1 MAAQDLTDLV
11 TIKSYLKVSGAGF
24 DPLLTALVSQVSSAI
39 ESNTKRQLK
48 ERTSVTEYMDGP
60 GTGTLIPKQSPINS
74 IASIHVDSLRLW
86 ASTALVL
93 TTDYAIDQSG
103 VLIRGLGGKIFSK
116 GVQNVK
122 LVYDYGY
129 AAVPDDLILACLLWC
144 QDIKDKTPGLDGDNR
159 FGKASE
165 QINEGGTLSFITGM
179 IPPEVRSLIRPYIRK
194 NI

>member
-1 MAAQDLTDLV
+1 MPAQDLTDL
-11 TIKSYLKVSGAGF
+11 TTLKNHLKITGGDF
-24 DPLLTALVSQVSSAI
+24 DALLTGLVSQVSSAI
-39 ESNTKRQLK
+39 ESTTKRQIK

-60 GTGTLIPKQSPINS
+60 GKGTLSPRQSPINS

-116 GVQNVK
+116 GVQNIK

-129 AAVPDDLILACLLWC
+129 ATVPDDLVLACLLWC
-144 QDIKDKTPGLDGDNR
+144 QDIKEKTPGLDGDNR

-165 QINEGGTLSFITGM
+165 QVGEGGTLSFVTGM
-179 IPPEVRSLIRPYIRK
+179 MPPEVRNLIRPYIRK